1 MLLFVS
7 EGCQFIAIFLRC
19 PTLPLARCARA
30 SIWRRAAA
38 NASLIATS
46 NKKAKIAM
54 LCERSYDPLSR
65 MLLKG
70 DEGGCKI
77 RRGGGRK
84 WRFSP
89 GGSLPLD
96 DLSVTSNRESSLAT
110 QRSSTQ
116 RFMNGPSPAGTRS
129 APQAWTIPIAT
140 NPC

>member
-1 MLLFVS
+1 
-7 EGCQFIAIFLRC
+7 
-19 PTLPLARCARA
+19 
-30 SIWRRAAA
+30 
-38 NASLIATS
+38 
-46 NKKAKIAM
+46 M

-96 DLSVTSNRESSLAT
+96 DLRVTSNRDGFFFIFLTSLFSSLHYLG
-110 QRSSTQ
+110 RSNKLHVTLRCRVDYVQ
-116 RFMNGPSPAGTRS
+116 NGALKLIGRMLLERR
-129 APQAWTIPIAT
+129 
-140 NPC
+140 